1 MDRGRPTRLSSK
13 SGCGGERTV
22 KAWPHRWLGAGVPA
36 PLLLPILQLRGGLR
50 SRAGGTAP
58 WLVGLRGWLDK
69 ELARAQGR

>member
-36 PLLLPILQLRGGLR
+36 PPPAAHPPAEGGDCGAERAAQLP
-50 SRAGGTAP
+50 
-58 WLVGLRGWLDK
+58 GWWD
-69 ELARAQGR
+69 